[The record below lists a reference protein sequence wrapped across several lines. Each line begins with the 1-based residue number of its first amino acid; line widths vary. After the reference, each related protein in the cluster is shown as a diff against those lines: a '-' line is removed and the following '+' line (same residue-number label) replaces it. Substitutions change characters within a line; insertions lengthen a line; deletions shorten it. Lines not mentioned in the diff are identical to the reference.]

1 MKLPLTSK
9 TVCQSSPLWFRW
21 CSVTMLSTS
30 IGFLC
35 FSLFAYNYHSISVT
49 TLVPLLLVS
58 LTFAAILN
66 FYSLWFFRN
75 EHRQADQAFRDTDCE
90 FSSIFRN
97 VLDGIL
103 IADSAG
109 NCLDANPAAAA
120 ILRSSPNELI
130 GQNISRFLEDGDAF
144 AARMEFIP
152 SENKTSWSRTLGRK

>member
-49 TLVPLLLVS
+49 TLVPLLLVG

-66 FYSLWFFRN
+66 LYSLWFFRN

-103 IADSAG
+103 IADTRVIAWMQIRPPS
-109 NCLDANPAAAA
+109 A
-120 ILRSSPNELI
+120 ILRSFPVAN
-130 GQNISRFLEDGDAF
+130 
-144 AARMEFIP
+144 
-152 SENKTSWSRTLGRK
+152 